1 MFGGVQTGHAG
12 AAQSPQHDQLRTC
25 QMVAFEVRDMYSSRS
40 AGAIV
45 KSVKALDS
53 GAQVRVD
60 LAARSVEI
68 ESERAPLHE
77 LRDAIGRAGFTP
89 VAVVQRAAA
98 EADSEPPGTHLPKIT
113 FNGTVDLLLGW
124 D

>member
-1 MFGGVQTGHAG
+1 MI
-12 AAQSPQHDQLRTC
+12 
-25 QMVAFEVRDMYSSRS
+25 AFEVRDMFSSRS

-60 LAARSVEI
+60 LALCSVEI
-68 ESERAPLHE
+68 EPDQAQVQELSE
-77 LRDAIGRAGFTP
+77 AIGRAGFT
-89 VAVVQRAAA
+89 AVVVVPAAA
-98 EADSEPPGTHLPKIT
+98 ESESAPQRKPPPKIA
-113 FNGTVDLLLGW
+113 FDGTVDVLLSW

>member
-1 MFGGVQTGHAG
+1 MI
-12 AAQSPQHDQLRTC
+12 
-25 QMVAFEVRDMYSSRS
+25 AFEVRNMYSSRS

-60 LAARSVEI
+60 LALCSVEI
-68 ESERAPLHE
+68 EPDQAQVQELSE
-77 LRDAIGRAGFTP
+77 AIGRAGFT
-89 VAVVQRAAA
+89 AVVVAPAAA
-98 EADSEPPGTHLPKIT
+98 EPESARLRKPPSKIA
-113 FNGTVDLLLGW
+113 FDGTVDVLLNW

>member
-1 MFGGVQTGHAG
+1 MI
-12 AAQSPQHDQLRTC
+12 
-25 QMVAFEVRDMYSSRS
+25 AFEVRDMFSSRS

-45 KSVKALDS
+45 KSVKAVDS

-68 ESERAPLHE
+68 EPDRALPQELSE
-77 LRDAIGRAGFTP
+77 AIGRAGFTA
-89 VAVVQRAAA
+89 VAVVQPAAA
-98 EADSEPPGTHLPKIT
+98 AHDSAPPTKPPPKIA
-113 FNGTVDLLLGW
+113 FDGTVDVLLTW

>member
-1 MFGGVQTGHAG
+1 MI
-12 AAQSPQHDQLRTC
+12 
-25 QMVAFEVRDMYSSRS
+25 AFQVRDMFSSRS

-60 LAARSVEI
+60 LAMCSVEI
-68 ESERAPLHE
+68 EPDQAQVQELSE
-77 LRDAIGRAGFTP
+77 AIGRAGFT
-89 VAVVQRAAA
+89 AVVVMAPAAA
-98 EADSEPPGTHLPKIT
+98 EPESAPHQKSPPKIA
-113 FNGTVDLLLGW
+113 FDGTVDVLLNW

>member
-1 MFGGVQTGHAG
+1 MI
-12 AAQSPQHDQLRTC
+12 
-25 QMVAFEVRDMYSSRS
+25 AFEVRNMYSSRS

-60 LAARSVEI
+60 LVLHSVQI
-68 ESERAPLHE
+68 EPDHAQAHE
-77 LRDAIGRAGFTP
+77 LGEAIGRAGFTAFVMP
-89 VAVVQRAAA
+89 PAAGETA
-98 EADSEPPGTHLPKIT
+98 SAPLRTPPSKIA
-113 FNGTVDLLLGW
+113 FDGTVDLLLSW

>member
-1 MFGGVQTGHAG
+1 MI
-12 AAQSPQHDQLRTC
+12 
-25 QMVAFEVRDMYSSRS
+25 AFEVRDMFSSRS

-60 LAARSVEI
+60 LALCSVEI
-68 ESERAPLHE
+68 EPDQAQVQELSE
-77 LRDAIGRAGFTP
+77 AIGRAGFTA
-89 VAVVQRAAA
+89 VAVPAAA
-98 EADSEPPGTHLPKIT
+98 EPESAPRRKPPPKIA
-113 FNGTVDLLLGW
+113 FDGTVDVLLSW

>member
-1 MFGGVQTGHAG
+1 MI
-12 AAQSPQHDQLRTC
+12 
-25 QMVAFEVRDMYSSRS
+25 AFEVRDMYSSRS

-53 GAQVRVD
+53 GAKVRVD
-60 LAARSVEI
+60 LAAHCVEI
-68 ESERAPLHE
+68 DTAHAPLQE

-89 VAVVQRAAA
+89 VVVLRQTAA
-98 EADSEPPGTHLPKIT
+98 EADSARTRKLPPKIA
-113 FNGTVDLLLGW
+113 FDGTVDLLLSW

>member
-1 MFGGVQTGHAG
+1 MI
-12 AAQSPQHDQLRTC
+12 
-25 QMVAFEVRDMYSSRS
+25 AFEVRDMFSSRS

-60 LAARSVEI
+60 LAAHSVEI
-68 ESERAPLHE
+68 EPDHAQAQE
-77 LRDAIGRAGFTP
+77 LSDAIGRAGFTA
-89 VAVVQRAAA
+89 VAVVPPDAAVS
-98 EADSEPPGTHLPKIT
+98 DSAPLRSPPPKIT
-113 FNGTVDLLLGW
+113 FDGTVDVLLSW

>member
-1 MFGGVQTGHAG
+1 MI
-12 AAQSPQHDQLRTC
+12 
-25 QMVAFEVRDMYSSRS
+25 AFEVRNMYSSRS

-60 LAARSVEI
+60 LAAHSVEI
-68 ESERAPLHE
+68 EPGHALPQELSE
-77 LRDAIGRAGFTP
+77 AIGRAGFTA
-89 VAVVQRAAA
+89 VAVVPLDVAASDVA
-98 EADSEPPGTHLPKIT
+98 PPRKPPPKIA
-113 FNGTVDLLLGW
+113 FDGTVDVLLTW

>member
-1 MFGGVQTGHAG
+1 MI
-12 AAQSPQHDQLRTC
+12 
-25 QMVAFEVRDMYSSRS
+25 AFEVRDMFSSRS

-60 LAARSVEI
+60 LAAHSVEI
-68 ESERAPLHE
+68 EPDHALPHE
-77 LRDAIGRAGFTP
+77 LSDAIGRAGFTA
-89 VAVVQRAAA
+89 VAVVQPAAA
-98 EADSEPPGTHLPKIT
+98 DPDSAPPRKPPPKIA
-113 FNGTVDLLLGW
+113 FDGKVDVLLSW

>member
-1 MFGGVQTGHAG
+1 MI
-12 AAQSPQHDQLRTC
+12 
-25 QMVAFEVRDMYSSRS
+25 AFEVRDMYSIRS

-68 ESERAPLHE
+68 EPDQALPQE
-77 LRDAIGRAGFTP
+77 LSDAIGRAGFTA
-89 VAVVQRAAA
+89 VAVTQAAT
-98 EADSEPPGTHLPKIT
+98 DEPGSTPPRKPLPKIA
-113 FNGTVDLLLGW
+113 FDGTVDVLLSW

>member
-1 MFGGVQTGHAG
+1 MI
-12 AAQSPQHDQLRTC
+12 
-25 QMVAFEVRDMYSSRS
+25 AFEVRDMFSSRS

-60 LAARSVEI
+60 LALCSVEI
-68 ESERAPLHE
+68 EPDQAQVQELSE
-77 LRDAIGRAGFTP
+77 AIGRAGFTA
-89 VAVVQRAAA
+89 VAVTPPAAA
-98 EADSEPPGTHLPKIT
+98 EPVSAQPRSPPPKIA
-113 FNGTVDLLLGW
+113 FDGEVDVLLTW